1 MKKSL
6 SPQEVQMYKQ
16 RLLAIRSAVA
26 HTVERMEASSLQP
39 LAEAAIEI
47 GDGATEESG
56 LNLELDG
63 LAIQY
68 ELGQSAL
75 NALDRVE
82 EGLYGLCEKCGDD
95 IGRERLDLLP
105 YATECVRCA
114 ERTDAMR
121 N

>member
-6 SPQEVQMYKQ
+6 SAQEVQIYKQ
-16 RLLAIRSAVA
+16 RLLAIRSAIA

-82 EGLYGLCEKCGDD
+82 EGLYGLCATCGSD

-105 YATECVRCA
+105 YAIECVRCA
-114 ERTDAMR
+114 GRADAMR